1 MIKRSAPL
9 RRSKLTLAIA
19 MATLTT
25 TAPTFAQDGSNL
37 FVEEILV
44 TARKQTESLQDVPLA
59 LSAFS
64 ANEIETLAIES
75 TEDVIKLTPGLTYTK
90 GIGGQDLRPD
100 IRGLTPLSGRAN
112 IAVLVDG
119 VDITSDALQG
129 TGAGQTV
136 ALGLYDL
143 ERIEVVR
150 GPQSALFGRN
160 AFGGAINYITKKP
173 SSEFEGSINLEA
185 AEWETYKAK
194 ASLSGPIT
202 DNILYRLNIA
212 HSETGGQ
219 YDNPAEGNDLGE
231 DEVDSIS
238 VAIQFLPTDSL
249 EILTRLDYSD
259 QETGQSAVGSIGANA
274 CYTEDYDEKTRLV
287 TRDVN
292 TGEPIDVRN
301 CDAGAGEDAGA
312 RFTGTAP
319 DFQENQIGLSDD
331 PRMGTDTEQLQWT
344 TLVSYEFADDYTFT
358 SNTAYTDMEGTDTFD
373 LDYSPTVTEVGDCA
387 TLPLFAPG
395 TCGDPAINLP
405 LFQLSPLVVFPWVD
419 ENNPFNYI
427 SDRDYE
433 REVIFQDFR
442 LSFDAGDD
450 IRWLVGLEYYYEE
463 TNQQD
468 YSTANGSNL
477 DRSGGTVTGN
487 VGNGF
492 APDIQTL
499 TWDGS
504 SFDAEREVTSYGIYG
519 SFDWMFQEDWEISL
533 SFRYQEEEFDIV
545 YDNSVAS
552 GIVPMLV
559 DPSNPQTKADGD
571 YDAFNPR
578 VVLTHYL
585 TDDVMLYGSVSK
597 GTKPG
602 GHTIE
607 PDISAAPGADIDKL
621 TYDQE
626 ELISYEFGWKTS
638 WMNDRIIANGA
649 VFLMDNTDKQANSR
663 EYVTFSGTPR
673 SFTDN
678 IGETEVQGLEL
689 QVVGAVNEYW
699 TATFNYAFIETEVTD
714 YLSQSAYGIPSPPPG
729 TDPDDATEAALNDP
743 DADQAGNELPY
754 TPKHNLQLSNNF
766 EFAVGDEFDGYV
778 RIDGRYMSERWLTTD
793 NRNKIDD
800 AIVWDIKAGISN
812 GTYEVVA
819 YVDNVENEDA
829 PTSAVTFPRF
839 AENLRDQ
846 ALVYPRSKRT
856 AGVRF
861 KYNF

>member
-25 TAPTFAQDGSNL
+25 TAPTFAQEGL

-75 TEDVIKLTPGLTYTK
+75 TEDVIKLTPGLTYTR

-112 IAVLVDG
+112 IAILVDG

-219 YDNPAEGNDLGE
+219 YDNPSEGNRLGE
-231 DEVDSIS
+231 EEVDSIS
-238 VAIQFLPTDSL
+238 VALQFLPTDDI

-259 QETGQSAVGSIGANA
+259 QEMGHTAVGYNGANA
-274 CYTEDYDEKTRLV
+274 CFTEDYDETVKVV
-287 TRDVN
+287 TNDVT
-292 TGEPIDVRN
+292 TGAPVDVRD
-301 CDAGAGEDAGA
+301 CDTAAGENAGA
-312 RFTGTAP
+312 RFYGTTP
-319 DFQENQIGLSDD
+319 DFDESQIGLSDD
-331 PRMGTDTEQLQWT
+331 SRFGTETEQLQWT

-358 SNTAYTDMEGTDTFD
+358 SNTAYTDMEGTDSFD
-373 LDYSPTVTEVGDCA
+373 LDYSPTVTSVGDCIG
-387 TLPLFAPG
+387 FAPAFVPG
-395 TCGDPAINLP
+395 SCSSQGLP
-405 LFQLSPLVVFPWVD
+405 NFQLSSLAVFPWVD
-419 ENNPFNYI
+419 GDNPFNYI

-450 IRWLVGLEYYYEE
+450 VRWLVGLEYYYEE
-463 TNQQD
+463 TNQDD
-468 YSTANGSNL
+468 YSAANGSNL
-477 DRSGGTVTGN
+477 DRNGGTVTGKISAFPPPAGT
-487 VGNGF
+487 VVT
-492 APDIQTL
+492 Q

-504 SFDAEREVTSYGIYG
+504 PFTAEREVNSFGIYG
-519 SFDWMFQEDWEISL
+519 SYDWMFQEDWEISL
-533 SFRYQEEEFDIV
+533 SFRYQEEEFDIE
-545 YDNSVAS
+545 YDNSIAS
-552 GIVPMLV
+552 GLVPTLV
-559 DPSNPQTKADGD
+559 DPLTPVTKADGD

-585 TDDVMLYGSVSK
+585 NDDIMLYGSVSK

-607 PDISAAPGADIDKL
+607 PDISAAPGADVDKL

-626 ELISYEFGWKTS
+626 ELTSYEFGWKTS
-638 WMNDRIIANGA
+638 WMNDRFIANGA
-649 VFLMDNTDKQANSR
+649 LFLMDNTDKQANNR
-663 EYVTFSGTPR
+663 EYVTVSGTPR
-673 SFTDN
+673 SFVDN
-678 IGETEVQGLEL
+678 IGETEIQGLEL
-689 QVVGAVNEYW
+689 QLVGAVNEYW
-699 TATFNYAFIETEVTD
+699 TATLNYAFIETEVTD
-714 YLSQSAYGIPSPPPG
+714 FQNQSAYGIPSPPRG
-729 TDPDDATEAALNDP
+729 TPADEATRLALADP
-743 DADQAGNELPY
+743 DADQSGNDLPY

-766 EFAVGDEFDGYV
+766 DFAVGDEFDGYL
-778 RIDGRYMSERWLTTD
+778 RIDGRFMSERYLSTD
-793 NRNKIDD
+793 NLSKVDD
-800 AIVWDIKAGISN
+800 AIVWDIKAGITN
-812 GTYEVVA
+812 GVYEVTA
-819 YVDNVENEDA
+819 YLDNVENEDA
-829 PTSAVTFPRF
+829 PASAITFPRF

-846 ALVYPRSKRT
+846 ALVYPRAKRT